1 MLSRLSVIAIVL
13 VTSGCSI
20 MGGLGGG
27 SNRDVFELRATG
39 SAMACSKTASA
50 QLVVE
55 QPKATGAINSE
66 RILIRPNP
74 LQIQYLP
81 DAEWSDTVPVM
92 VQTLLVRRLG
102 EYSAFSH
109 VGRAPLGSNGD
120 YALLSE
126 IKDFSANIEGDS
138 TVIRMRISVQIVD
151 EMSARVIAKRDF
163 LTEVPAAST
172 KTADLLA
179 PFDAAGQAIFN
190 QISDWAA
197 NRVSGGCRPA

>member
-1 MLSRLSVIAIVL
+1 MLSRLSVLAIIL
-13 VTSGCSI
+13 LSSGCSV
-20 MGGLGGG
+20 LGGG
-27 SNRDVFELRATG
+27 PNRDVFELRATG
-39 SAMACSKTASA
+39 PAMACSRTASS
-50 QLVVE
+50 QLVIE
-55 QPKATGAINSE
+55 QPKATGAIDSE
-66 RILIRPNP
+66 RILIRPNA

-109 VGRAPLGSNGD
+109 VGRAPLGSSGD

-138 TVIRMRISVQIVD
+138 TIIRMHISVQIVD

-179 PFDAAGQAIFN
+179 PFDAAGQTIFN
-190 QISDWAA
+190 QISDWVAS
-197 NRVSGGCRPA
+197 RTSGGCKPV